1 MISGIKNLGGC
12 ARRGEGNHFGQLTG
26 GPVFQSP
33 EILTWV
39 FTYCSKFYA
48 GFWRMARNTWYTIK
62 GFWHSV
68 LWDYWHC
75 EMK

>member
-39 FTYCSKFYA
+39 FTYCSSSVLVF
-48 GFWRMARNTWYTIK
+48 GEWPETHGTLLK
-62 GFWHSV
+62 GFGT
-68 LWDYWHC
+68 LC
-75 EMK
+75 CGITGTAR